1 MGRRHCPTVTRKSGN
16 HVSGVL
22 TTRRPTSVASDYGA
36 WSRRREKQMTV
47 DESDALLCANAV
59 SYAYDSTPVIS
70 NVTVTARPGDCIGLL
85 GPNGS
90 GKTTLLHLLA
100 GLMPPSS
107 GNVKLNGIEL
117 DQLERSAVAR
127 QLALVPQETVLAFDY
142 SVNEVVL
149 MGRYAHLHTFAN
161 ETQEDLDIVKQ
172 CLLLTGTAAFA
183 DRPFSTLS
191 GGEKQRVVIASA
203 FAQLIPSKTNPVSV
217 NDAVLLLDEPTTSLD
232 LRYQLLTAD
241 VLKTV
246 RQKQSVTLVLSTHDP
261 NFAAALC
268 DQLILLREGT
278 IIASGPTKSVLT
290 IEHLR
295 ELYGINT
302 EITIHHKTG
311 QLLVVPLTT
320 AS

>member
-1 MGRRHCPTVTRKSGN
+1 
-16 HVSGVL
+16 
-22 TTRRPTSVASDYGA
+22 
-36 WSRRREKQMTV
+36 MTV
-47 DESDALLCANAV
+47 DERDALLCANAV

-107 GNVKLNGIEL
+107 GNVTLNGIEI

-127 QLALVPQETVLAFDY
+127 QLALVPQETALVFDY

-149 MGRYAHLHTFAN
+149 MGRYAHLHTFSN

-172 CLLLTGTAAFA
+172 CLLLTGTSAFA
-183 DRPFSTLS
+183 DRSFSTLS

-203 FAQLIPSKTNPVSV
+203 LAQLIPSKANPSSA

-232 LRYQLLTAD
+232 LGYQLLTAE
-241 VLKTV
+241 VLKTL
-246 RQKQSVTLVLSTHDP
+246 RQKQTITLVLSTHDP
-261 NFAAALC
+261 NFAAGLC
-268 DQLILLREGT
+268 DQLILLREGM

-295 ELYGINT
+295 ELYGIDT
-302 EITIHHKTG
+302 EITTHHKTG
-311 QLLVVPLTT
+311 QLLVVPITT

>member
-1 MGRRHCPTVTRKSGN
+1 
-16 HVSGVL
+16 
-22 TTRRPTSVASDYGA
+22 
-36 WSRRREKQMTV
+36 MTV

-70 NVTVTARPGDCIGLL
+70 DVTITARPGDCIGLL

-107 GNVKLNGIEL
+107 GNIKLNGIEL
-117 DQLERSAVAR
+117 HQLERSSVAR

-149 MGRYAHLHTFAN
+149 MGRYAHLHIFAK

-172 CLLLTGTAAFA
+172 CLLLTGTSAFA
-183 DRPFSTLS
+183 DRRFSTLS

-203 FAQLIPSKTNPVSV
+203 LAQLIPSKANPVSV
-217 NDAVLLLDEPTTSLD
+217 IDAVLLLDEPTTSLD
-232 LRYQLLTAD
+232 LRYQLLIAE

-261 NFAAALC
+261 NFAAELC
-268 DQLILLREGT
+268 DQLILLREGA

-311 QLLVVPLTT
+311 QLLVVPLKT
-320 AS
+320 A

>member
-1 MGRRHCPTVTRKSGN
+1 
-16 HVSGVL
+16 
-22 TTRRPTSVASDYGA
+22 
-36 WSRRREKQMTV
+36 MTV
-47 DESDALLCANAV
+47 NESDALLCAHAV

-70 NVTVTARPGDCIGLL
+70 DVTITARPGDCIGRL

-117 DQLERSAVAR
+117 AQLERSAVAR
-127 QLALVPQETVLAFDY
+127 QLALVPQETVLVFDY

-149 MGRYAHLHTFAN
+149 MGRYAHLHTFAK
-161 ETQEDLDIVKQ
+161 ETHEDLDIVKQ

-203 FAQLIPSKTNPVSV
+203 LAQLIPSKTNPVSATE
-217 NDAVLLLDEPTTSLD
+217 AVLLLDEPTTSLD

-261 NFAAALC
+261 NFAAGLC

-302 EITIHHKTG
+302 EITTHHKTG